1 MTSYKTF
8 LMVKGTGDTWSK
20 LIDIKNFPDM
30 GAEPEQLENTTL
42 SSHAKTY
49 EPGLENTSSLS
60 FKANYS
66 SADYDT
72 CAALRHTD
80 KDYSIWFGGTEDA
93 ARNVTPTGSE
103 GKFDF
108 KGQLDV
114 YVNGAETNAVVDM
127 TITITCSKAP
137 AKVSS

>member
-20 LIDIKNFPDM
+20 LIDIKSFPDM

-80 KDYSIWFGGTEDA
+80 KDYAIWFGGTEDTS
-93 ARNVTPTGSE
+93 RNVTPTGSE
-103 GKFDF
+103 GKFEF

-137 AKVSS
+137 AKAA